1 MAFEGNFNV
10 IETKA
15 GSGEYKFAPA
25 PDGKFDNASDAA
37 SAILKAKAIT
47 SGWAL
52 WLDGD
57 GWDKLPAK
65 GKPVSATMLAAF
77 IKAADEA
84 EMVMVRHKW
93 PQLKL
98 KLTKGASKY
107 AKGGRAVR
115 HSL

>member
-1 MAFEGNFNV
+1 MQFEGNFSV

-15 GSGEYKFAPA
+15 GSGEFKFAPA
-25 PDGKFDNASDAA
+25 PDGKYDNASDAA
-37 SAILKAKAIT
+37 SAILKAKAVT

-77 IKAADEA
+77 IKDADEA
-84 EMVMVRHKW
+84 EMVMVKRPF

-98 KLTKGASKY
+98 KLVKGNGKVKKS
-107 AKGGRAVR
+107 GRR
-115 HSL
+115 TL